1 MEIAVRI
8 PPNFPLSPVEVKDIK
23 RIGVPEA
30 TWRAWL
36 LNVQL
41 IISTQV
47 STYIYRRLMVT

>member
-8 PPNFPLSPVEVKDIK
+8 PPNFPLSPVEVKDVK

-47 STYIYRRLMVT
+47 STCTCWKPLET